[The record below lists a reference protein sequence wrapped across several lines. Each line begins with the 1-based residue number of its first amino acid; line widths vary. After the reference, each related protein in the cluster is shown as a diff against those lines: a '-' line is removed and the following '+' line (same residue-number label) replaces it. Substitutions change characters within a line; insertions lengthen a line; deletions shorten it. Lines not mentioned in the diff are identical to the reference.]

1 MGLLQTVTLALAA
14 SSGLV
19 AADGLNARA
28 QKIGKY
34 FGTEYSVNQLSDG
47 TFMNI
52 ANNKEEFGAVTPENE
67 MKWDATEPNR
77 GQFSYGNGDRIAN
90 SATSAGQLLRCHTTV
105 WHSQLP
111 NWVRNG
117 YDNQTMISIMNTHIT
132 NLMTHWKG
140 KCKHWDVVNEALEED
155 GSYRRSNSP
164 FYSTIGEAFIPIAFR
179 TAAAADPDAKLF
191 YNDYNIELAGSKSSG
206 AQRIVRLIKQYG
218 ARIDGVGLQAHLVV
232 GQVPSYTQYQS
243 NLKAF
248 TDLGVDVAYTELDIR
263 MNLPSDNG
271 KLQQQATDYGNVV
284 KACALTPKCLGIT
297 TWGLTDK
304 YSWVPNTFSGTGD
317 ALPWNSNF
325 QKKPAYTAILSALDA
340 GTSVST
346 STAST
351 TSVPNTSQPPVTT
364 TTTSSSTSTTFA
376 TSTTSSAGTGT
387 CSGMWGQCG
396 GLGWNGPKCCSAG
409 TCKYSN
415 DWYSQCL

>member
-1 MGLLQTVTLALAA
+1 VTIALAA

-34 FGTEYSVNQLSDG
+34 FGTEYSVSQLSDG

-77 GQFSYGNGDRIAN
+77 NQFNYGNGDRIAN
-90 SATSAGQLLRCHTTV
+90 AAGSAQQLLRCHTTV

-155 GSYRRSNSP
+155 GSYRRNQSP
-164 FYSTIGEAFIPIAFR
+164 FYSIIGEAFIPMAFKL
-179 TAAAADPDAKLF
+179 AAQVDPDAKLF
-191 YNDYNIELAGSKSSG
+191 YNDYNIELAGAKSSG

-263 MNLPSDNG
+263 MNLPSDSG
-271 KLQQQATDYGNVV
+271 KLNQQATDYGNVV

-304 YSWVPNTFSGTGD
+304 YSWVPNTFQGTGD

-325 QKKPAYTAILSALDA
+325 QKKPAYSAILSALDA
-340 GTSVST
+340 GTSVTSATST
-346 STAST
+346 STST
-351 TSVPNTSQPPVTT
+351 SSAPGTTNPPVTT
-364 TTTSSSTSTTFA
+364 TTTSSTSSTTFITSTT
-376 TSTTSSAGTGT
+376 TSAGGT

-396 GLGWNGPKCCSAG
+396 GLNWQGPKCCSAG
-409 TCKYSN
+409 TCKFSN

>member
-1 MGLLQTVTLALAA
+1 MLT
-14 SSGLV
+14 
-19 AADGLNARA
+19 
-28 QKIGKY
+28 
-34 FGTEYSVNQLSDG
+34 
-47 TFMNI
+47 
-52 ANNKEEFGAVTPENE
+52 
-67 MKWDATEPNR
+67 W
-77 GQFSYGNGDRIAN
+77 
-90 SATSAGQLLRCHTTV
+90 
-105 WHSQLP
+105 
-111 NWVRNG
+111 
-117 YDNQTMISIMNTHIT
+117 
-132 NLMTHWKG
+132 
-140 KCKHWDVVNEALEED
+140 
-155 GSYRRSNSP
+155 
-164 FYSTIGEAFIPIAFR
+164 FI
-179 TAAAADPDAKLF
+179 
-191 YNDYNIELAGSKSSG
+191 
-206 AQRIVRLIKQYG
+206 
-218 ARIDGVGLQAHLVV
+218 GVGLQAHLVV